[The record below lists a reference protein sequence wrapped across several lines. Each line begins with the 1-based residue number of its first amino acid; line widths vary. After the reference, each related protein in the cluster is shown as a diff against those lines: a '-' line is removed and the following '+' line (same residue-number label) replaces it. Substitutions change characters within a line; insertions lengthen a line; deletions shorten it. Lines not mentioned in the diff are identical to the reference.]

1 MRIDGACH
9 CGAISVEG
17 EAYPDKT
24 VICHCT
30 DCQTGTGSAFRVSV
44 PVAGATFTMTG
55 QPSLYLKTTADN
67 SGNPRLQAFCPRCG
81 SPIYSTT
88 PGAGRQEWYVVR
100 VGILRQRDRLVP
112 RRQIWSRSARPWLG
126 ELGNIPHSATEQSAA
141 PRR

>member
-30 DCQTGTGSAFRVSV
+30 DCQTRHRLGVPRFGPGSRRHVHDDRAA
-44 PVAGATFTMTG
+44 VALSEDYRRRQRQSAPAGLLPA
-55 QPSLYLKTTADN
+55 LRLAD
-67 SGNPRLQAFCPRCG
+67 L
-81 SPIYSTT
+81 STT
-88 PGAGRQEWYVVR
+88 PGDGRQEWYVVR

>member
-88 PGAGRQEWYVVR
+88 PGDGRQEWYVVR
-100 VGILRQRDRLVP
+100 VGILR
-112 RRQIWSRSARPWLG
+112 
-126 ELGNIPHSATEQSAA
+126 
-141 PRR
+141 